1 MTQRIEFF
9 FDFLS
14 PYSYLAHSQL
24 AGLGVEVAYRP
35 MGLLKVMEQVGNS
48 PTTILSKA
56 KGAYAMQD
64 IGRWAARYGVPVTP
78 GGMRR
83 NDGAACARAV
93 LAAARQGKASQAT
106 AAIYHAFWGS
116 GVPLS
121 NTAEIVAVLAGAG
134 LDGAAIGGLIDSPE
148 IAAELEANTNEAAA
162 RGVFGAP
169 TIFVGEDMFFGN
181 DRLDFVRE
189 RLAGQGVAA

>member
-24 AGLGVEVAYRP
+24 AGLGGAVDYRP
-35 MGLLKVMEQVGNS
+35 MGLLKVMEQVGNA

-64 IGRWAARYGVPVTP
+64 IGRWAARYGVPLTP

-83 NDGAACARAV
+83 NDGAACGRAV
-93 LAAARQGKASQAT
+93 LAAARYDEAAAAT
-106 AAIYHAFWGS
+106 AAIYRAFWGT
-116 GVPLS
+116 GAPLTS
-121 NTAEIVAVLAGAG
+121 SAEVVGVLADAG
-134 LDGAAIGGLIDSPE
+134 LDGAAIAALIDTPQ
-148 IAAELEANTNEAAA
+148 IAAELEANTAEAAR
-162 RGVFGAP
+162 RGVFGSP
-169 TIFVGEDMFFGN
+169 TFFVGDDMFFGN

-189 RLAGQGVAA
+189 RLAQPELAA

>member
-1 MTQRIEFF
+1 MAERIEFF

-35 MGLLKVMEQVGNS
+35 MGLLKVMEEVGNS

-56 KGAYAMQD
+56 KGAYAMKD
-64 IGRWAARYGVPVTP
+64 LGRWAARYGVPLTP

-93 LAAARQGKASQAT
+93 LAAARYDEAAAAT
-106 AAIYHAFWGS
+106 AAIYAAFWGT
-116 GVPLS
+116 GAPLTS
-121 NTAEIVAVLAGAG
+121 SAEIVAVLADAG
-134 LDGAAIGGLIDSPE
+134 LDGAAIAPLIDSPQ
-148 IAAELEANTNEAAA
+148 IAAELEANTKEAAA

-169 TIFVGEDMFFGN
+169 TIFVGDDMFFGN

-189 RLAGQGVAA
+189 RLARKELAA